1 MRFPIFFLFSPKK
14 SSLVFSKRCDIA
26 EYQSYLQYH
35 CSGDMSTDRRQSV
48 AAFSSLTGTV
58 SAGTMKYSDMTGTV
72 SSKKLMGTV
81 FSKIQ
86 KKEKE
91 RGQDIFT
98 VKDGYGT
105 QRSLNGLQSSHQA
118 DIVFIDKKHDGTEDR
133 DNEEDN
139 KDQYL
144 AEPSSIFNR

>member
-1 MRFPIFFLFSPKK
+1 MKNFQKLQKK
-14 SSLVFSKRCDIA
+14 AEKTASKENDKIEKRRASLYPTVGT
-26 EYQSYLQYH
+26 
-35 CSGDMSTDRRQSV
+35 GDMPTDRRQSI

-105 QRSLNGLQSSHQA
+105 QRSLNGLPSSHQA
-118 DIVFIDKKHDGTEDR
+118 DIVFIDKKHDGMEER
-133 DNEEDN
+133 DDQEEN